1 MLQNRTKSGKWTF
14 EICIHFSRVR
24 RLQVEH
30 QIGGSGKT
38 LKPGNKPVRLKS
50 SAAVTHFLQTMWMYP
65 VVFLAAMGVDLIPVF
80 APPAWTLMV
89 FFLVKFNLNAWSVL
103 LAGVPGSALG
113 RYLFSL
119 YIPKVSAKLITRR
132 KDQELEFVGKKLA
145 QTRWKTWTFV
155 FLYTLTPLSTTALF
169 TAAGMA
175 KIHPMQTVP
184 PFFVGKL
191 LSDGL
196 MIAMGHHLSSNP
208 GDFLHSLLS
217 AKGILTMLFG
227 LVVIGGLLFI
237 DWRSLL
243 QKKKLKFDFKIWK

>member
-1 MLQNRTKSGKWTF
+1 
-14 EICIHFSRVR
+14 
-24 RLQVEH
+24 
-30 QIGGSGKT
+30 
-38 LKPGNKPVRLKS
+38 
-50 SAAVTHFLQTMWMYP
+50 MWQYL
-65 VVFLAAMGVDLIPVF
+65 VVFLAALSVDLIPVF

-89 FFLVKFNLNAWSVL
+89 FLLVKFNLNPWMVL
-103 LAGVPGSALG
+103 VAGVTGSALG

-132 KDQELEFVGKKLA
+132 KDQELEFVGKKLG

-196 MIAMGHHLSSNP
+196 MIGMGNHLSSNG
-208 GDFLHSLLS
+208 GDLLHNLFSP
-217 AKGILTMLFG
+217 KGILTMIFG
-227 LVVIGGLLFI
+227 LAVIGALLFI
-237 DWRSLL
+237 DWRTLL
-243 QKKKLKFDFKIWK
+243 QKKTLKFDFKIWK